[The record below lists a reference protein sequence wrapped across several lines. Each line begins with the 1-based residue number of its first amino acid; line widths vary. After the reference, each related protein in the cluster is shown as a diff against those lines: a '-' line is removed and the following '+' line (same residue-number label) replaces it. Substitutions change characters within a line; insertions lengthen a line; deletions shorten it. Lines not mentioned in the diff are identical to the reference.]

1 MKRLS
6 FQHRLL
12 IGIVFLIVGG
22 AGALGYV
29 GNHVWHDFLMT
40 RFMDR
45 MNFMAHYLAQNVELG
60 ILLEDER
67 MLQHLA
73 HSLIN
78 EKDVIGILIIRANGK
93 PVIGLGETGDGA
105 ANFVSSPV
113 YLQEKD
119 EDQAL
124 WSQGKRKSVLGE
136 VKLFYSTDD
145 IQEAQRRIRS
155 VYVATSLAM
164 GVFGA
169 IIFFL
174 LSRSLATPI
183 KDLVTATG
191 RVAGGEL
198 DLSVDGGALPE
209 TRQLASA
216 FNIMVSSLAESR
228 QKLFATHQEIIRHR
242 TLVEVAHFSLTVAHE
257 IKNPLGIMKGAI
269 DILKKPE
276 IDEDI
281 RATMLGYIEE
291 EVVRLNRL
299 IQSFLEFSR
308 FQSLRLIETDAN
320 DLLRDLL
327 KRVDLEWSE
336 KVEIASEIP
345 EEPCPANIDPDL
357 LTQVLLNVIRNGC
370 QSCED
375 GGHVFVRVEVDNG
388 NWCCTVADDGAG
400 LSQEARVK
408 AFEPF
413 FTTKSQGTG
422 LGLAFAAS
430 VIKAHGGEISLSDN
444 APRGAVC
451 RIELPCL

>member
-12 IGIVFLIVGG
+12 LGIVFLIVGG
-22 AGALGYV
+22 VGALGYV
-29 GNHVWHDFLMT
+29 GNRVWHDFLMT
-40 RFMDR
+40 RFLDR
-45 MNFMAHYLAQNVELG
+45 MNFMANYLAQNVELG

-73 HSLIN
+73 HNLFS
-78 EKDVIGILIIRANGK
+78 EKDVIGVLITRANGK
-93 PVIGLGETGDGA
+93 PVISMGETGNGA
-105 ANFVSSPV
+105 ANSVSSFV

-124 WSQGKRKSVLGE
+124 WSQRKKQSVLGE

-145 IQEAQRRIRS
+145 IQEAQARIRS
-155 VYVATSLAM
+155 VYVATSLAL
-164 GVFGA
+164 GAFGA

-183 KDLVTATG
+183 KDLVTATA
-191 RVAGGEL
+191 RVASGEL

-216 FNIMVSSLAESR
+216 FNTMVNSLAESR

-257 IKNPLGIMKGAI
+257 IKNPLGIMKGAV

-276 IDEDI
+276 IDEEVK
-281 RATMLGYIEE
+281 ATMLGYIEE

-299 IQSFLEFSR
+299 IQSFLGFSR
-308 FQSLRLIETDAN
+308 FQSFKLIETDAN
-320 DLLRDLL
+320 ALLRDLL
-327 KRVDLEWSE
+327 KRADLEWSE
-336 KVEIASEIP
+336 KVEIGSEIP
-345 EEPCPANIDPDL
+345 EEPCLANIDPDL
-357 LTQVLLNVIRNGC
+357 LTQVLLNVLMNGC
-370 QSCED
+370 QSCAEE
-375 GGHVFVRVEVDNG
+375 GHVFVRVAVDNG
-388 NWCCTVADDGAG
+388 HWCCEVADDGCG
-400 LSQEARVK
+400 LSQEAREK

-430 VIKAHGGEISLSDN
+430 VIKAHGGEISLRDN
-444 APRGAVC
+444 LPKGTVC
-451 RIELPCL
+451 RIELSCR